1 MLIVMKA
8 VVGGAPSSCCCC
20 CERVLY
26 LAGCLEAY
34 GAGEGRAASSRRL
47 LAAA

>member
-1 MLIVMKA
+1 MILTGKA
-8 VVGGAPSSCCCC
+8 GGSLLFCVEVGFEVVIPSVGG
-20 CERVLY
+20 
-26 LAGCLEAY
+26 